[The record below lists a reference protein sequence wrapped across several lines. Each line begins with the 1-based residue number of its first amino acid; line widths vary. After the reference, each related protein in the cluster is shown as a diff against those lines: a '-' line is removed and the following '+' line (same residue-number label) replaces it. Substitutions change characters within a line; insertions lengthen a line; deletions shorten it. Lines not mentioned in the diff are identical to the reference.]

1 MKRKFL
7 TRAILLLYIVCI
19 VLTNTVTVSAVEGTS
34 YTYTLSTDQSKYI
47 PTMDAYLPAG
57 TYLSEIGLNSPEDMF
72 LHGRDLYI
80 ADSGNRRIVIYS
92 LDTGDI
98 TVFGEGELR
107 KPTGITVADDGT
119 VYVADYGAEQVVVF
133 ASDFTVKK
141 TITRPTEPYYGTSP
155 YKPQK
160 VDLDSYGNLFVISEG
175 TYEGILQFD
184 KHGNFNG
191 FFGANKTNG
200 LSLVEWFQKWFY
212 TDEQKAKLSFRTPP
226 NIVSLDVAD
235 NDMVYSVTQNSYRKG
250 IKKLNMAGVNI
261 WENVYLDGSNDY
273 VDAAVT
279 PDGRIYALTVRGII
293 DEFADDGGLLVF
305 FGGTVTKTDR
315 NGLIAVASAI
325 EIDESGNLYVLDKE
339 RGVLQVWFPTEYANL
354 LHEAE
359 IDFQAGHYQESYD
372 KWSQIMTMNPMSYR
386 SYYGCARALFQLGRY
401 EEAAELYAH
410 IEHRD
415 GYSNSYWE
423 IRSEWLRSHME
434 QILIVVAVFAVA
446 CFILS
451 KLNEQYGW
459 SEELDERYE
468 SLCEKNRL
476 FKNLTADIAYFIRH
490 PIDGV
495 YYCKVGRRGSV
506 LAATILYFVALIVY
520 MVCRGFTS
528 FVFGGGYSYYND
540 PVAIL
545 LIVIVPSVLFLIG
558 SYLISSINDGEGS
571 FRAVYV
577 CFGYS
582 LSVFIICWPILTL
595 ISHTFTLTELFVYQM
610 MVFLILGYTCVMLF
624 ISIKEAH
631 VYNLRKTTA
640 NILLTL
646 FFMVV
651 AILAAIILFILWR
664 ELMSFVGEVFEEVRY
679 RVFS

>member
-1 MKRKFL
+1 MKRKILTSILLCLSVICVFL
-7 TRAILLLYIVCI
+7 TNALPAY
-19 VLTNTVTVSAVEGTS
+19 AVEGTS
-34 YTYTLSTDQSKYI
+34 YTYTLSVDQSKYI

-57 TYLSEIGLNSPEDMF
+57 TYLSNIGLSSPEDIF
-72 LHGRDLYI
+72 LHGRNLYI
-80 ADSGNRRIVIYS
+80 ADSGNRRIVIYA

-98 TVFGEGELR
+98 TTFGEAELK
-107 KPTGITVADDGT
+107 KPTGITVAADGT

-133 ASDFTVKK
+133 SADHTLTQ
-141 TITRPTEPYYGTSP
+141 TIQRPTVPYYGASP

-191 FFGANKTNG
+191 FFGANQTKG
-200 LSLVEWFQKWFY
+200 LSLVEWFQKMFY
-212 TDEQKAKLSFRTPP
+212 TDEQKAKIAFRTPP

-235 NDMVYSVTQNSYRKG
+235 NDMVFSVTQNDRYRG
-250 IKKLNMAGVNI
+250 IKKLNMAGVSVWHRLADRDNF
-261 WENVYLDGSNDY
+261 
-273 VDAAVT
+273 VDAVT
-279 PDGRIYALTVRGII
+279 VPDGRVYALGSDGRIS
-293 DEFADDGGLLVF
+293 EYADDGGLLLF
-305 FGGTVTKTDR
+305 FGGTAKTTDR

-325 EIDESGNLYVLDKE
+325 ELDESGNLYILDKE
-339 RGVLQVWFPTEYANL
+339 RGVLQVWYPTEYAKL

-359 IDFQAGHYQESYD
+359 EDFNTGHYQESYD
-372 KWSQIMTMNPMSYR
+372 KWTQIMTMNPMAYR

-401 EEAAELYAH
+401 EEAAKLYAH

-423 IRSEWLRSHME
+423 IRSQWLRSHMK
-434 QILIVVAVFAVA
+434 QILMIAVLLAVI
-446 CFILS
+446 CFSLS
-451 KLNEQYGW
+451 ALEKRYGW
-459 SEELDERYE
+459 KEEIGEKYQ
-468 SLCEKNRL
+468 SLCTKWPL
-476 FKNLTADIAYFIRH
+476 FKNLTSDVGYFIRH

-495 YYCKVGRRGSV
+495 YYCKVAKRGSV
-506 LAATILYFVALIVY
+506 PAATILYLTALTIY
-520 MVCRGFTS
+520 MVCRGLTS

-540 PVAIL
+540 PTAIL

-571 FRAVYV
+571 FRSIYV
-577 CFGYS
+577 SFAYS
-582 LSVFIICWPILTL
+582 LSIFIICWPILTV
-595 ISHTFTLTELFVYQM
+595 ISHAFTLTELFVYQM
-610 MVFLILGYTCVMLF
+610 MTFLILGYTCVMLF

-631 VYNLRKTTA
+631 VYNLRKTVA

-651 AILAAIILFILWR
+651 AILAVIILFILWR
-664 ELMSFVGEVFEEVRY
+664 ELVSFVSEVFEEVRY

>member
-1 MKRKFL
+1 M
-7 TRAILLLYIVCI
+7 
-19 VLTNTVTVSAVEGTS
+19 
-34 YTYTLSTDQSKYI
+34 
-47 PTMDAYLPAG
+47 
-57 TYLSEIGLNSPEDMF
+57 
-72 LHGRDLYI
+72 
-80 ADSGNRRIVIYS
+80 
-92 LDTGDI
+92 
-98 TVFGEGELR
+98 
-107 KPTGITVADDGT
+107 
-119 VYVADYGAEQVVVF
+119 
-133 ASDFTVKK
+133 
-141 TITRPTEPYYGTSP
+141 
-155 YKPQK
+155 
-160 VDLDSYGNLFVISEG
+160 
-175 TYEGILQFD
+175 
-184 KHGNFNG
+184 
-191 FFGANKTNG
+191 
-200 LSLVEWFQKWFY
+200 
-212 TDEQKAKLSFRTPP
+212 SFRTPP
-226 NIVSLDVAD
+226 NIVSLDVAE
-235 NDMVYSVTQNSYRKG
+235 NDMVFSVTQNDPENG
-250 IKKLNMAGVNI
+250 IKKLNMAGISI
-261 WENVYLDGSNDY
+261 WNDELVGLDNF
-273 VDAAVT
+273 VDAVT
-279 PDGRIYALTVRGII
+279 TTDGRVYAIASDGMIC
-293 DEFADDGGLLVF
+293 EYADDGGLLLY
-305 FGGTVTKTDR
+305 FGGKVTKTDR

-325 EIDESGNLYVLDKE
+325 EMDESGNLYVLDKE
-339 RGVLQVWFPTEYANL
+339 RGVLQVWYPTEYATL

-359 IDFQAGHYQESYD
+359 NDFQSGHYAESYD
-372 KWSQIMTMNPMSYR
+372 KWLQIMTMNPMAYR

-410 IEHRD
+410 IEHKE

-434 QILIVVAVFAVA
+434 QILIIVAIFVTA

-451 KLNEQYGW
+451 KLNKQYGW
-459 SEELDERYE
+459 SEELEERYD
-468 SLCEKNRL
+468 SLCDRNRL
-476 FKNLTADIAYFIRH
+476 FKNLTDDIAYFIRH

-506 LAATILYFVALIVY
+506 LAATILYFAALIVY

-646 FFMVV
+646 FFMIV

>member
-1 MKRKFL
+1 MKRKLL
-7 TRAILLLYIVCI
+7 TRALLCVCVMCILLVNAIAVD
-19 VLTNTVTVSAVEGTS
+19 AVEGTS
-34 YTYTLSTDQSKYI
+34 FTYTLSTDQSKFI

-57 TYLSEIGLNSPEDMF
+57 TYLSNIGLSSPEDMF

-92 LDTGDI
+92 LDTGNI
-98 TVFGEGELR
+98 TAFGEGELR
-107 KPTGITVADDGT
+107 KPTGITVAADGT

-133 ASDFTVKK
+133 SPDHVVKN
-141 TITRPTEPYYGTSP
+141 TIQRPTVPYYGTSP

-191 FFGANKTNG
+191 FFGANKTKG
-200 LSLVEWFQKWFY
+200 LSPVEWFQKVFY
-212 TDEQKAKLSFRTPP
+212 TDEQKAKIAFRTPP

-235 NDMVYSVTQNSYRKG
+235 NDMVFSVTQNDSRNG
-250 IKKLNMAGVNI
+250 VKKLNMAGVSV
-261 WENVYLDGSNDY
+261 WNVRLWGLDNY

-279 PDGRIYALTVRGII
+279 PDGRVYALASDGMI
-293 DEFADDGGLLVF
+293 DEFTDDGGLLLY
-305 FGGTVTKTDR
+305 FGGTAKTTDR

-325 EIDESGNLYVLDKE
+325 ELDESGNLYVLDKE
-339 RGVLQVWFPTEYANL
+339 RGTLQVWYPTEYAKL

-359 IDFQAGHYQESYD
+359 DDFNTGHYQESYN
-372 KWSQIMTMNPMSYR
+372 KWAQIMTMNPMAYR

-401 EEAAELYAH
+401 KEAAELYSH
-410 IEHRD
+410 IEHRE

-434 QILIVVAVFAVA
+434 QILIIGVLLVAF
-446 CFILS
+446 CFILNALE
-451 KLNEQYGW
+451 KRYGW
-459 SEELDERYE
+459 REEIGEKYQ
-468 SLCEKNRL
+468 SLCKKCPL
-476 FKNLTADIAYFIRH
+476 FKNLTSDVAYFVRH

-506 LAATILYFVALIVY
+506 LAATILYFAALIIY
-520 MVCRGFTS
+520 MVCRGLTS

-558 SYLISSINDGEGS
+558 SYLISSINDGEGNFRSIYVS
-571 FRAVYV
+571 FA
-577 CFGYS
+577 YS
-582 LSVFIICWPILTL
+582 LSIFIICWPVLT
-595 ISHTFTLTELFVYQM
+595 IVSHAFTLTELFVYQM

-631 VYNLRKTTA
+631 VYNLRKTVA

-651 AILAAIILFILWR
+651 VILAVIILFILWR
-664 ELMSFVGEVFEEVRY
+664 ELLSFVSEVFEEVRY